1 MFSKQEAAALR
12 KQFWISFGKSFP
24 RKWILYNTKIKD
36 VSFKFYANNKQALVC
51 LDIESND
58 EIKNQLLYDQ
68 LGTLKNILQ
77 QEYIPAI
84 VFDANYTLEKGL
96 KELTDQG
103 VDEVYLMPLY
113 PQFAMAT
120 TETIL
125 VRAEEIRTKNYP
137 EMTITP
143 LEPFYNHQ
151 QYIKILSESTS
162 VFKYVM
168 LYENL

>member
-58 EIKNQLLYDQ
+58 EIKNQLLFDQ

-84 VFDANYTLEKGL
+84 VFDANYTLENGKTIYRIYAPHQKKFSIYNTTTWQDAYTFFYQTMGQF
-96 KELTDQG
+96 EMF
-103 VDEVYLMPLY
+103 YLEY
-113 PQFAMAT
+113 
-120 TETIL
+120 ED
-125 VRAEEIRTKNYP
+125 
-137 EMTITP
+137 
-143 LEPFYNHQ
+143 
-151 QYIKILSESTS
+151 YIKQAI
-162 VFKYVM
+162 
-168 LYENL
+168 N